1 MDGKSFLSHTYLHIW
16 LFTKYFN
23 KWANAKQTYDMRLW
37 LAAEWKKNRDMDE
50 RKAWEKDRDCHKH
63 GAANDGVWVCQ
74 IAWIS
79 SNSESKMH
87 LNTKMLA
94 ISKSIVIKIHTV
106 FFSRWFPSSACTFF
120 TYAKFHIDFYLSCYL
135 LRIISRKWNRNTATT
150 ATKHREVY
158 VRTREMLMQI
168 WCRRRCLE
176 NNERKRYE
184 MVWQQQCEQQHLT
197 NFELYGKHTWNIWP
211 SCFVWSPYYGHE
223 IVCACFFF
231 SLLIVST
238 KFSWELSIASIRQ
251 QSMIQAIQQIIDY
264 TFYTIST
271 NGCTHTQNIFAITY
285 ERHVTTFYQ
294 LHRLVQFLVCFC
306 SLPLMQ

>member
-1 MDGKSFLSHTYLHIW
+1 M
-16 LFTKYFN
+16 
-23 KWANAKQTYDMRLW
+23 
-37 LAAEWKKNRDMDE
+37 
-50 RKAWEKDRDCHKH
+50 
-63 GAANDGVWVCQ
+63 
-74 IAWIS
+74 
-79 SNSESKMH
+79 
-87 LNTKMLA
+87 
-94 ISKSIVIKIHTV
+94 
-106 FFSRWFPSSACTFF
+106 
-120 TYAKFHIDFYLSCYL
+120 

-168 WCRRRCLE
+168 WCRWRCLE

-211 SCFVWSPYYGHE
+211 SFFVWSPYYGHE

-238 KFSWELSIASIRQ
+238 KFSWKLSIASIRQ

-264 TFYTIST
+264 TFYTHTKYICDYIRETCDNILSITSISPVFSLFLFVAADAIGILKLEK
-271 NGCTHTQNIFAITY
+271 NGNSLHKPRKEKREKRLTTGEMNR
-285 ERHVTTFYQ
+285 ERWMGCV
-294 LHRLVQFLVCFC
+294 
-306 SLPLMQ
+306 